1 MGVNLYNLTADYEHV
16 LNMLYDDEYDEE
28 TVIDTLDSIEGAI
41 EDKAD
46 GYAMIIRMVDA
57 DIESIRAEEARLAG
71 RRIALENKKKRM
83 KANLYEAMKTVGKP
97 KFKTSLFSFGIR
109 KNGGKRA
116 LVLDVGVD
124 KLPPEMQKVT
134 IEANNEAL
142 REYLG
147 KAESCEYCHLAE
159 QGEHLSIS

>member
-1 MGVNLYNLTADYEHV
+1 MGASLYNLTADYEHV
-16 LNMLYDDEYDEE
+16 LNMLYDDEYDEQ

-41 EDKAD
+41 EEKAD

-57 DIESIRAEEARLAG
+57 DIESIKAEEARLAN

-83 KANLYEAMKTVGKP
+83 KGNLYETMKTVGKP

-109 KNGGKRA
+109 KNGGRRA
-116 LVLDVGVD
+116 LILDVDVD
-124 KLPPEMQKVT
+124 KLPAELQKLT

-147 KAESCEYCHLAE
+147 KNESCEYCHLAE
-159 QGEHLSIS
+159 QGEYLTIS

>member
-1 MGVNLYNLTADYEHV
+1 MGNSLYNLTADYEHV
-16 LNMLYDDEYDEE
+16 LNMLYDDEYDEQ

-57 DIESIRAEEARLAG
+57 DIESIKAEEARLAS
-71 RRIALENKKKRM
+71 RRIALENRKKRM
-83 KANLYEAMKTVGKP
+83 KGNLYEAMKTVGKP

-116 LVLDVGVD
+116 LILDVDVD
-124 KLPPEMQKVT
+124 KLPAELQKLT

-147 KAESCEYCHLAE
+147 KNESCEYCHLAE
-159 QGEHLSIS
+159 QGEYLTIS

>member
-1 MGVNLYNLTADYEHV
+1 MGASLYNLTADYEHV
-16 LNMLYDDEYDEE
+16 LNMLYDDECDEQ

-41 EDKAD
+41 EEKAD

-57 DIESIRAEEARLAG
+57 DIESIKAEEARLAN

-83 KANLYEAMKTVGKP
+83 KGNLYETMKTVGKP

-109 KNGGKRA
+109 KNGGRRA
-116 LVLDVGVD
+116 LILDVDVD
-124 KLPPEMQKVT
+124 KLPAELQKLT

-147 KAESCEYCHLAE
+147 KNESCEYCHLAE
-159 QGEHLSIS
+159 QSEHLTIS